1 MDLDKIC
8 LVIVFGDSKV
18 FSKET
23 IRPLDWEHVGEVNEY
38 DRSDGGDVVAKL
50 SLLMREKWL
59 S

>member
-1 MDLDKIC
+1 MSC
-8 LVIVFGDSKV
+8 NCFGDSKV